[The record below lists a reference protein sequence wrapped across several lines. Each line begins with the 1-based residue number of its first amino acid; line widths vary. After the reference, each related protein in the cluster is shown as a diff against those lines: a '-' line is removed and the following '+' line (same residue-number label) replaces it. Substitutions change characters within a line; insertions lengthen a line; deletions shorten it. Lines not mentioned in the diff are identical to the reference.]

1 MKNFDAKTKMKAMVV
16 ARLLMGDFDNWQAFE
31 KEREIARQICNNQMA
46 RSVSAQIGKRYKD
59 LRRETQVF
67 ISENFGHSDYG
78 DLAKLCDTIPIGI
91 GLYQRIDDFEKDF
104 FRLTEKHR
112 SRVPI
117 YAHVTIS
124 IWGLQFEFPE
134 HHFLRD
140 LESGFADL
148 EEIRSRLE
156 KFQRREV
163 EPKLH
168 HEEVRDLVG
177 RERFLSRSV
186 ISAAFSLVEAFL
198 SGLFFVAACTKSI
211 GLLKCDETFQNYAE
225 TKESAPLKDR
235 LDRIVNFVS
244 MGRESG
250 NNEPFN
256 CFVEIAKRYRDAIH
270 HTTPFGRKD
279 VEPGGRLI
287 ALYEINS
294 DIALKCAQLSF
305 ETVLGISRLAYGDPE
320 ETDIGAR
327 CEQLNRRV
335 QDLRNKLHFAI
346 APEN

>member
-16 ARLLMGDFDNWQAFE
+16 ARLLKGDFNNWHAFE
-31 KEREIARQICNNQMA
+31 KEREIASQICNHQMA
-46 RSVSAQIGKRYKD
+46 RRVSAQIGKRYQD
-59 LRRETQVF
+59 LRRETQGF
-67 ISENFGHSDYG
+67 ISENFEDSDYG
-78 DLAKLCDTIPIGI
+78 DLAKLCDAVPIGI
-91 GLYQRIDDFEKDF
+91 GFYQRIDDFEKDF
-104 FRLTEKHR
+104 FRLAEKIKC
-112 SRVPI
+112 RVPI
-117 YAHVTIS
+117 YTHVSIS

-148 EEIRSRLE
+148 EEIKSRLE
-156 KFQRREV
+156 KFETREV

-168 HEEVRDLVG
+168 HEEIRDLVG

-198 SGLFFVAACTKSI
+198 SGLFFVAACTKSFA
-211 GLLKCDETFQNYAE
+211 LLKCDETFQDYAK
-225 TKESAPLKDR
+225 TKESAPLKER
-235 LDRIVNFVS
+235 LDRMVKFVS
-244 MGRESG
+244 SGQESG

-256 CFVEIAKRYRDAIH
+256 CFIEIAKRYRDAIH

-279 VEPGGRLI
+279 VESGGRLI

-305 ETVLGISRLAYGDPE
+305 ETVLAISRWAYGDPD

-327 CEQLNRRV
+327 CEQLNRTV
-335 QDLRNKLHFAI
+335 QDLRNKRQFVMI
-346 APEN
+346 PEN